1 MTKISSFVYF
11 RTNQSLSIDPGEDL
25 SCPLNFVLFDRTCY
39 YIDRTFLYNT
49 GSAERLCY
57 EKNSNSTLVK
67 FDSHQWGNINTT
79 KFLGR
84 MYNDL
89 LLEFFYYLL
98 EKKFLE
104 QIIDESNRKNWLR
117 LLLGDKNDPNECVL
131 RYFAR
136 ASGTFTVF
144 QRCNTGGHPVCQSE
158 PIRMKTIPDQTYSSS
173 KIETT
178 TAVITTTSLCE
189 SCTTNT
195 PADGYLLSNQTI
207 INRVS
212 VNETVNATNSTQT
225 KDKHS
230 AYRSL
235 LVILTGPGLAL
246 LIFLIGIALLIR
258 YLRQNHVP
266 QSRRSS
272 IVDIRRTK
280 RSSTTVTAGDTPTT
294 PAVLPTYL
302 RLPRVSFSE
311 SDMLLPIDNS
321 LPSNGETI
329 ELLPANKPHVINV
342 DNRISENEDETT
354 TATIE

>member
-1 MTKISSFVYF
+1 M
-11 RTNQSLSIDPGEDL
+11 
-25 SCPLNFVLFDRTCY
+25 CY

-49 GSAERLCY
+49 RSAERLCY

-104 QIIDESNRKNWLR
+104 QVADESSRKNWLR
-117 LLLGDKNDPNECVL
+117 LLLGDQNDPNECVL

-158 PIRMKTIPDQTYSSS
+158 PIRMKIISNQTYSTSTTT
-173 KIETT
+173 TT
-178 TAVITTTSLCE
+178 TAVITTSFLCE

-195 PADGYLLSNQTI
+195 PALLTNPTISNRI
-207 INRVS
+207 L
-212 VNETVNATNSTQT
+212 VNETANVTNKTQV
-225 KDKHS
+225 KEKHS

-235 LVILTGPGLAL
+235 IVILTGPGLAL
-246 LIFLIGIALLIR
+246 LIFLVGIALLIR
-258 YLRQNHVP
+258 YLRQNHIP

-272 IVDIRRTK
+272 VVDIRRTK
-280 RSSTTVTAGDTPTT
+280 RSSTTVTAGDTPAT

-302 RLPRVSFSE
+302 KLPRVSFSE
-311 SDMLLPIDNS
+311 SDMLLSIDNS

-329 ELLPANKPHVINV
+329 ELLPANRTQVNH
-342 DNRISENEDETT
+342 RISGNTDDETIS
-354 TATIE
+354 ATVE